1 MSIMLHMV
9 EAQQSQYNLAQV
21 DVMTFAFATL
31 GSLEFVEPPRSTAG
45 QIPYGQLF
53 EELKLRLI

>member
-31 GSLEFVEPPRSTAG
+31 GSLEFVEPPGSTAG

-53 EELKLRLI
+53 DNLS